1 MNSKKQELKEEIK
14 YLKKKFN
21 RLVKSKDY
29 SHKGLTSVKI
39 TADKIIKLRKKLK

>member
-1 MNSKKQELKEEIK
+1 MNNKDEVRAEIK
-14 YLKKKFN
+14 YLKMKFN
-21 RLVKSKDY
+21 RLLKTKDY